1 MKSKMRLHYIFY
13 GSVQG
18 VGFRYQAYYMARKLG
33 LSGWVKNLYDGT
45 VEMEVQGKEELID
58 ALILS
63 FYVSNFKLKGRNKS
77 IFHAVRIEICFS
89 FCRFYLCLLQR
100 PIIYFGRI
108 LYKILTKTDLETI
121 FKN

>member
-63 FYVSNFKLKGRNKS
+63 FYESNS
-77 IFHAVRIEICFS
+77 IRIEDMDI
-89 FCRFYLCLLQR
+89 QR
-100 PIIYFGRI
+100 LPIEAAEKEFQI
-108 LYKILTKTDLETI
+108 L
-121 FKN
+121 N